1 MHGSKAAPQQWR
13 LCQSGVG
20 VEGGGVHVGVD
31 LPSRREFV
39 AHNLSEEQ
47 VCEVL
52 GADGLIYQTVEE
64 LLDTGYELNPAIKQ
78 FEASCFDGKYVSG
91 GIDEQYL
98 EVLETGGRG
107 KQRSIESQD
116 KVSVNV

>member
-1 MHGSKAAPQQWR
+1 M
-13 LCQSGVG
+13 
-20 VEGGGVHVGVD
+20 D

-39 AHNLSEEQ
+39 AHNLNEEQ

-64 LLDTGYELNPAIKQ
+64 LLKTGHELNPSISQ

-98 EVLETGGRG
+98 EVLENGGRG
-107 KQRSIESQD
+107 KQRTIASQD
-116 KVSVNV
+116 QVSMNV

>member
-1 MHGSKAAPQQWR
+1 M
-13 LCQSGVG
+13 
-20 VEGGGVHVGVD
+20 D
-31 LPSRREFV
+31 LPNRREFV
-39 AHNLSEEQ
+39 AHNLNEEQ

-64 LLDTGYELNPAIKQ
+64 LLNTGYELNPSISQ

-91 GIDEQYL
+91 GIDEAYL

-107 KQRSIESQD
+107 KQRSIASQD